1 VMVAQIIIIPRGRR
15 LTIGSDVNVIGQ
27 ASTTP
32 VRWALV
38 VFGELKIAVLANVI
52 FAQGKVIIASDGTL
66 LLDGSATFEALTL
79 GREYPF
85 NGAMMEP
92 SKRTCV
98 TGSGKF
104 VTLLASKAGYQAA
117 LFEIFCE
124 ISPNIR
130 FFWQQEAANLL
141 SARFELGGN
150 LPYMSSELTLLV
162 GLHSFTGN
170 FEVAKFKT
178 FGFAVK
184 LQNVNAEKVL
194 DLQIINLIATNLNLV
209 GLIRMSCVDCYAH
222 RLQISGNGTG
232 VVLMRGGVICFFL
245 RT

>member
-1 VMVAQIIIIPRGRR
+1 MIIIPRGRR
-15 LTIGSDVNVIGQ
+15 LTIGNDVNVIGQ

-38 VFGELKIAVLANVI
+38 VFGELKIAILANAI
-52 FAQGKVIIASDGTL
+52 FAQGKVVVASDGTL

-79 GREYPF
+79 GREYPL

-130 FFWQQEAANLL
+130 FFWQQDAANLL
-141 SARFELGGN
+141 SARFELGDN

-162 GLHSFTGN
+162 GLQSFTGN

-194 DLQIINLIATNLNLV
+194 DLQIINLMATNLNLV

>member
-1 VMVAQIIIIPRGRR
+1 MVAQMIIIPRGRR

-150 LPYMSSELTLLV
+150 LPYMSSELTLLI
-162 GLHSFTGN
+162 GLQSFTGN

-184 LQNVNAEKVL
+184 LQNVNADKVL